1 MGKCV
6 FVLLIHIERGLP
18 NPLDEESSVN
28 YIHLQALC
36 MGSTEAKRQISNLRE
51 QIRIFSQSRQL
62 GTFEQPSLLV
72 MSFTC
77 GFVWGFFE

>member
-51 QIRIFSQSRQL
+51 QIRVFSNL
-62 GTFEQPSLLV
+62 VMGTLDQPIPLV
-72 MSFTC
+72 MSFSC

>member
-36 MGSTEAKRQISNLRE
+36 MGSTEAERQINNLRE
-51 QIRIFSQSRQL
+51 QIRVFSQSWRL
-62 GTFEQPSLLV
+62 GTLEQPSLLV

-77 GFVWGFFE
+77 GFVGVFFE

>member
-28 YIHLQALC
+28 YIHLQTPC

-51 QIRIFSQSRQL
+51 QIRVFSQL
-62 GTFEQPSLLV
+62 GDREPLAAQPPADV
-72 MSFTC
+72 I
-77 GFVWGFFE
+77 